1 MEAEISSKSSVVEPP
16 ADEPDDLPLALLGR
30 WVAWS
35 SDGMRILAS
44 AETSDEA
51 ESLAIEAGEPE
62 PILHRPMAMR

>member
-16 ADEPDDLPLALLGR
+16 ADEPDGLPLALLGR

-51 ESLAIEAGEPE
+51 GEPE